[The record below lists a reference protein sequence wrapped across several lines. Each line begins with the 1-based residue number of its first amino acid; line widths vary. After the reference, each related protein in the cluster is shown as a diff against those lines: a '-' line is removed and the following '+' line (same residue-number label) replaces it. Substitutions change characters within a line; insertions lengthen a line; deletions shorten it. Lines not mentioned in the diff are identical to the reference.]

1 MAGSR
6 YWSKLWW
13 DNSINSSIWMPEWR
27 KNLMTAQVFSFSGA
41 LRM

>member
-13 DNSINSSIWMPEWR
+13 DNSINSSISDAGVAQ
-27 KNLMTAQVFSFSGA
+27 AQVFSFSGA
-41 LRM
+41 LRG